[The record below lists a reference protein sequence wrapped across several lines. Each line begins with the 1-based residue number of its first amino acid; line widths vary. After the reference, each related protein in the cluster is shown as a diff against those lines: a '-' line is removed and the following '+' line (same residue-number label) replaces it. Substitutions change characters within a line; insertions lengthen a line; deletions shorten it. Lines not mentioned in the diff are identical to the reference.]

1 MRGHVGTETIAAFR
15 EDLLS
20 RREAARVA
28 AHLAACPQCAEVDG
42 QLAAV
47 TAVLAAAPAPPL
59 PASVAARLDAALA
72 AEIARSAAP
81 AGATVY
87 AAPGGA
93 APSHAAGDAAPGG
106 AAPGGTPGRRT
117 SRRGRAARGGHAAD
131 QRGVPWLSLRLVAA
145 TAAVVLLGGGGYVV
159 SRVLAGASAGVPAS
173 PASAAAP
180 HGAMS
185 RRSPAG
191 LAPAPALGTA
201 SGVLR
206 FPVIASGT
214 RYRPGQL
221 RAQVAA
227 TLRRYPAPGGQP
239 SHQFGSPQ
247 YSSASF
253 PHLAA
258 CVSRITGGRQPRL
271 IDIAH
276 YGTRPAAV
284 IVLPVTGSPMVRVWV
299 VGPGCPAGGG
309 DVIARLT
316 MPGTG

>member
-28 AHLAACPQCAEVDG
+28 AHLAACPQCTEVDG

-72 AEIARSAAP
+72 AEIARPAAP
-81 AGATVY
+81 ADSAVY

-93 APSHAAGDAAPGG
+93 APSHAAPSHAAGE

-191 LAPAPALGTA
+191 LAPALGTA
-201 SGVLR
+201 SGALR

-227 TLRRYPAPGGQP
+227 TLRRYPAPSGQP
-239 SHQFGSPQ
+239 SHQFGSRQ
-247 YSSASF
+247 YSPASF

-258 CVSRITGGRQPRL
+258 CVSRITGGGQPRL

-299 VGPGCPAGGG
+299 VGTGCPAGGG